1 MGLFDS
7 FKKKAQDALK
17 QASGS
22 PEPQQPQQP
31 QQPPQQSAAPRA
43 RAAGPGFEWDGDTY
57 PLPSGW
63 SGLSMEDWFLKLE
76 QTRDRLMHADEED
89 LEPMSDEDG
98 EPLDPEEVLLIKLGF
113 QNGHHWE
120 AFRSWGV
127 TNWAAKTGDSPTDIE
142 FRMGGI
148 AREKIMAQKAGAMR
162 GGGGGGGGALEP
174 VEGVSV
180 EQWAQVQAKIAG
192 GGNLDALLS
201 QARIDHARW
210 DRVSAEWM
218 ARMQTDTTATIAT
231 VYGNAFAGA
240 AQGQYGA
247 QAAQAA
253 AQGVGGNVGAE
264 PIPFERFVEIQE
276 AMGAASAKGQ
286 DPTAVLASFGLKI
299 VDWSNVGMYWNKRMQ
314 QEATKY
320 YELFTMYQAKY
331 HAKYNR

>member
-180 EQWAQVQAKIAG
+180 EQWAQ
-192 GGNLDALLS
+192 
-201 QARIDHARW
+201 
-210 DRVSAEWM
+210 
-218 ARMQTDTTATIAT
+218 
-231 VYGNAFAGA
+231 
-240 AQGQYGA
+240 
-247 QAAQAA
+247 AA